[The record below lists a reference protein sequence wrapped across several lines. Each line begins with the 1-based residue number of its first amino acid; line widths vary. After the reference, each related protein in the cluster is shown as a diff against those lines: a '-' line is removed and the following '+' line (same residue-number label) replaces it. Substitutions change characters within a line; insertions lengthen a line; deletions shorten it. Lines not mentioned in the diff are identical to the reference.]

1 MGIVRILLEEGYNF
15 DEAYRLVEI
24 KSKQFKRSDRFFELW
39 VTRTGRKILVRNGT
53 QIYAL

>member
-15 DEAYRLVEI
+15 DEACRLVEI
-24 KSKQFKRSDRFFELW
+24 KSKQFKRSGRFFELW
-39 VTRTGRKILVRNGT
+39 VTGTGRKILVRNGT

>member
-24 KSKQFKRSDRFFELW
+24 KSKQFKRSGRFFELW

-53 QIYAL
+53 

>member
-15 DEAYRLVEI
+15 DEACRLVEI
-24 KSKQFKRSDRFFELW
+24 KSKQFKRSGRFFELW

-53 QIYAL
+53 